1 MGRARFFA
9 VFLAALGL
17 NSLCVVWSLAQPPD
31 FGGQEDQPRGGRR
44 GGGGFGQGGFGQG
57 GFGQGGFG
65 QGGFG
70 QGGFGQG
77 MFPGGFGQ
85 GMFPGMWGQGGG
97 RGRGPGMM
105 TSPDDPFALLKNEE
119 VQKELKL
126 TKKQVAQAD
135 KLIETY
141 QNEVREQMQQASID
155 PAELEELSDDERA
168 KAFQKSRD
176 QQEKTARRLNDKY
189 RPRLSK
195 VLKPEQAKRLKQI
208 GWQAMGVMALRGDD
222 LAKALKLTKDQRAE
236 IDEAFASAGKKMRDS
251 FRPPEGGF
259 RRPRQVDDQADG
271 DEGGNGRQG
280 GDGGP
285 GGGDRPSNND
295 FRARWENMR
304 KMNEDRDAAVL
315 AVLTNKQ
322 REQFEELKGEP
333 FDLSLLRPRRG
344 RGGPR
349 GASDQS
355 DQANDRGGTRPAG
368 RRRGQGNSE

>member
-17 NSLCVVWSLAQPPD
+17 NSLCTAWSLAQPPD
-31 FGGQEDQPRGGRR
+31 FGGQDDQPRGGRR
-44 GGGGFGQGGFGQG
+44 GGGGFGQGGFGP
-57 GFGQGGFG
+57 
-65 QGGFG
+65 GGFG

-97 RGRGPGMM
+97 RGMRGPGMM

-126 TKKQVAQAD
+126 TKKQIAQAD

-141 QNEVREQMQQASID
+141 QNEVREQMQQASLD
-155 PAELEELSDDERA
+155 PADLEEMSDDERA

-176 QQEKTARRLNDKY
+176 QQEKTARKLNDKF

-222 LAKALKLTKDQRAE
+222 LAKALKLSKDQRAE
-236 IDEAFASAGKKMRDS
+236 IEEAFASAGKKMRES

-259 RRPRQVDDQADG
+259 RRPRQADDQADG
-271 DEGGNGRQG
+271 EDGGNGQPG

-285 GGGDRPSNND
+285 GGGGPPSNRD
-295 FRARWENMR
+295 FRARMENMR

-315 AVLTNKQ
+315 AVLTDKQ
-322 REQFEELKGEP
+322 REQFEQLKGEP
-333 FDLSLLRPRRG
+333 FDLSVLRPRRG

-349 GASDQS
+349 GASDQPNQS
-355 DQANDRGGTRPAG
+355 ADQGGTRPAG
-368 RRRGQGNSE
+368 RRRGQDNSE